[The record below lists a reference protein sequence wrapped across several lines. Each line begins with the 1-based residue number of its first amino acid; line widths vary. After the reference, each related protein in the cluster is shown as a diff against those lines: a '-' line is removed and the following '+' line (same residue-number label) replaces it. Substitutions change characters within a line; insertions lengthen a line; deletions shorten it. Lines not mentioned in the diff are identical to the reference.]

1 VHPVR
6 VELAALPVA
15 PVATAR
21 LRLLT
26 PSQLQ
31 HPSTVWAAVVEVE
44 KVEGTNLSPLVAA
57 VAASLGR
64 ELQAPEAPR

>member
-31 HPSTVWAAVVEVE
+31 LRFTVWAAVVEEERVE
-44 KVEGTNLSPLVAA
+44 AINLSPLVAA